1 MLTAHL
7 IVKDAAAA
15 IAFYVE
21 AFGAV
26 EKYRLVDPVDGR
38 VGHAELRFGDTPLM
52 IADEYPDFGAVSPDT
67 IGGSP
72 VKFHLAVPDA
82 DAAMARAL
90 AAGGTLLRPVHEE
103 FYGDRTGLVSDPFGY
118 TWFIEARSATVSPEE
133 MQRRWDAS
141 TNPGAVAS

>member
-7 IVKDAAAA
+7 IVKDANAA

-26 EKYRLVDPVDGR
+26 EKYRLVDPLDGR
-38 VGHAELRFGDTPLM
+38 VGHAELAFGDTPLM

-72 VKFHLAVPDA
+72 VKFHLAVTDA
-82 DAAMARAL
+82 DAAVARAL

-118 TWFIEARSATVSPEE
+118 AWFIEARSATVSADE

-141 TNPGAVAS
+141 TTPGVEAP

>member
-15 IAFYVE
+15 IAFYVA

-38 VGHAELRFGDTPLM
+38 IGHAELKFGDTPLM

-82 DAAMARAL
+82 DAAMGRAL

-103 FYGDRTGLVSDPFGY
+103 FYGDRTGLVADPFGY
-118 TWFIEARSATVSPEE
+118 SWFIETRSVTVSPEE
-133 MQRRWDAS
+133 MQRRWDTS
-141 TNPGAVAS
+141 TDPGAIAS

>member
-38 VGHAELRFGDTPLM
+38 IGHAELVFGDTPLM

-72 VKFHLAVPDA
+72 VNFHLAVPDA

-90 AAGGTLLRPVHEE
+90 AAGGVLLRPVHEE

-118 TWFIEARSATVSPEE
+118 SWFIETRSVTVSPEE
-133 MQRRWDAS
+133 MQRRWNTS
-141 TNPGAVAS
+141 TDPGAIAS